1 MKVAQVVEKKMFELF
16 ESKYVVI
23 KKVQNYKKTL
33 VLKKVLLKL

>member
-23 KKVQNYKKTL
+23 KKSP
-33 VLKKVLLKL
+33 KLQKNSRT